1 MRYCAMISAP
11 FPRAFKASFSAVLT
25 LVLTGLAAAGATARA
40 LAGEPCRI
48 AVVDRENGWP
58 VPLVELRTTHG
69 LRFVTDNAGL
79 IAFDAPELMG
89 QDTWFEVIG
98 HGYGVAKD
106 GFGMK
111 GVHLTP
117 QPGGSEKIAVTR
129 TNLALRM
136 GRLTGGGIF
145 AESQQLGQE
154 AGWKGYGSLGCDS
167 LQNTIHEGK
176 MFWLWGDTVFAHY
189 PLGVFDMTGATTGP
203 QPLESLEPPLR
214 FQYDFF
220 RDSKGRPKGMV
231 PMPGSGPT
239 WASGL
244 ISVPDKTG
252 KARLVCSYSK
262 IKPPLD
268 AYETGLAVWNEAA
281 SRFDQLRTVWTKSAE
296 HPKAPPLAEG
306 HVLRWKDSGGKA
318 WLLFGDPFPVL
329 KCPDNFES
337 WSDPA
342 SWEKV
347 EAPRSLKSAADG
359 ADIRVHRGG
368 MAWNAWR
375 KRWVSVFTQ
384 DLGKPS
390 AYGEIWYA
398 ESKSDSPLGPWGA
411 AVKVLT
417 HEDYTFYNPILH
429 PEFTPEGSPLL
440 FFEGTYTMTFSGNHQ
455 PTPRYEYNQ
464 MLYRLDLSL
473 PALSPARSE

>member
-1 MRYCAMISAP
+1 MFSVP
-11 FPRAFKASFSAVLT
+11 SFSASGSSFSSVVRSML
-25 LVLTGLAAAGATARA
+25 LVPLALGALPGLRYSA

-69 LRFVTDNAGL
+69 LRFVTDNAGV

-89 QDTWFEVIG
+89 RETWFEVIG

-106 GFGMK
+106 GFGIK
-111 GVHLTP
+111 GVRLTP
-117 QPGGSEKIAVTR
+117 QPGGSEKVTVTR

-145 AESQQLGQE
+145 AESQKLGQDLD
-154 AGWKGYGSLGCDS
+154 WKESGALGCDS
-167 LQNTIHEGK
+167 LQNTMHEGK

-203 QPLESLEPPLR
+203 QPLESAEPPLR
-214 FQYDFF
+214 LKFDYF
-220 RDSKGRPKGMV
+220 RDSKDRPAGMV
-231 PMPGSGPT
+231 PMPGAGPT

-244 ISVPDKTG
+244 ISVPDKAG
-252 KARLVCSYSK
+252 KARLVCSWSK

-268 AYETGLAVWNEAA
+268 VYETGLAVWKEET
-281 SRFDQLRTVWTKSAE
+281 SRFEKLKTVWTKSAD
-296 HPKAPPLAEG
+296 HPSAPPLAEG
-306 HVLRWKDSGGKA
+306 HVTRWKDADGKS
-318 WLLFGDPFPVL
+318 WLLFGDPFPSL
-329 KCPDNFES
+329 KCPDSFEA

-342 SWEKV
+342 AWEKID
-347 EAPRSLKSAADG
+347 APKSLKSAADG
-359 ADIRVHRGG
+359 SSVKVHRGG
-368 MAWNAWR
+368 IAWNAWR
-375 KRWVSVFTQ
+375 KRWVTVFTQ
-384 DLGKPS
+384 DLGSPS

-398 ESKSDSPLGPWGA
+398 ESAGDSPLGPWGA

-429 PEFTPEGSPLL
+429 PEFTPDGSPSL
-440 FFEGTYTMTFSGNHQ
+440 FFEGTYTMTFSGNKQ
-455 PTPRYEYNQ
+455 PTPRHEYNQ
-464 MLYRLDLSL
+464 ILYRLDLSL
-473 PALSPARSE
+473 PALAPARGE